1 MNSILYLVRGQP
13 GNTANETVDMVL
25 VSGVFEQTTTVVFL
39 DDGVYQL
46 LGDGSKIQR
55 KDTASKWS
63 ALPTYD
69 ISRIFVLETSLVS
82 RGIDPQHMPDF
93 VTTAS
98 EEEFSDL
105 LRTTDCV
112 VSD

>member
-1 MNSILYLVRGQP
+1 MNSILYLVRDLP

-25 VSGVFEQTTTVVFL
+25 VSGVFEQPTTVVFL
-39 DDGVYQL
+39 DEGVYQL
-46 LGDGSKIQR
+46 LGDGTKNQR

-69 ISRIFVLETSLVS
+69 ISDIFVLEASLIS
-82 RGIDPQHMPDF
+82 RGIDPRQMPDF

-98 EEEFSDL
+98 EEKFTDL
-105 LRTTDCV
+105 LRTANCV

>member
-1 MNSILYLVRGQP
+1 MNSILYLVRDQP

-25 VSGVFEQTTTVVFL
+25 VSGVFEQPTTVVFM

-46 LGDGSKIQR
+46 LGDGSKNQR

-69 ISRIFVLETSLVS
+69 ISRIFVLETSLIS
-82 RGIDPQHMPDF
+82 RGIDPRQMPDF
-93 VTTAS
+93 VAPAS
-98 EEEFSDL
+98 DQEFKDL
-105 LRTTDCV
+105 LRSADCL